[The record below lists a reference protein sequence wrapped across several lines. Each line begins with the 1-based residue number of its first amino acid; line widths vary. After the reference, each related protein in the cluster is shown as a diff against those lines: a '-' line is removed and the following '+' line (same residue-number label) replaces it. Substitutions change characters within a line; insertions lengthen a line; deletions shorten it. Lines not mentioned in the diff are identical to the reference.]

1 MWDAGERYGSRG
13 LCANG
18 ECSLHS
24 TALIATQLRHDR
36 ALRRIAGD
44 GGGCVIDEL
53 RVPGRVARRGRSR
66 PLTGELLSSVRL
78 RVIVCEGG
86 GQLTIGIGLLLKRCG
101 HLFGRLHSICACHE
115 TAWRLVLTGKCN
127 QCLCELSRVA
137 RLLTVVAFPKFHLL
151 HSALVVI
158 VDGPLR
164 EIC

>member
-1 MWDAGERYGSRG
+1 MSGA
-13 LCANG
+13 
-18 ECSLHS
+18 SLPAAKAAKS
-24 TALIATQLRHDR
+24 
-36 ALRRIAGD
+36 
-44 GGGCVIDEL
+44 VIDEL
-53 RVPGRVARRGRSR
+53 RVPGRVVRRGRSR

-158 VDGPLR
+158 LNGPLC
-164 EIC
+164 EICRFVGEKLRAEESRVHSDGIDAKRFYLGL

>member
-1 MWDAGERYGSRG
+1 MWDAGGRYGSRG
-13 LCANG
+13 WCANG
-18 ECSLHS
+18 ECLLHS
-24 TALIATQLRHDR
+24 TGSSPPSCDTTAPCGASPATEAD
-36 ALRRIAGD
+36 ASSTS
-44 GGGCVIDEL
+44 V
-53 RVPGRVARRGRSR
+53 RVPGRVARCGGSR

-101 HLFGRLHSICACHE
+101 HLFGRLNRICACHE